1 MVRHAIFRHSH
12 LARCTQRDLEVRKV
26 LYEPGD
32 TIMLSSNRQYTI
44 KRIALLFIDVPL

>member
-1 MVRHAIFRHSH
+1 MVWHAIFRNSR
-12 LARCTQRDLEVRKV
+12 LARCTQRDLKIRKI

-44 KRIALLFIDVPL
+44 TRIALLFIDVPL